1 MGCKC
6 VGRYTTEDGNGTVSV
21 WEDILQRMGM
31 KL

>member
-6 VGRYTTEDGNGTVSV
+6 VERYNIEDGNGSVIV

-31 KL
+31 EV